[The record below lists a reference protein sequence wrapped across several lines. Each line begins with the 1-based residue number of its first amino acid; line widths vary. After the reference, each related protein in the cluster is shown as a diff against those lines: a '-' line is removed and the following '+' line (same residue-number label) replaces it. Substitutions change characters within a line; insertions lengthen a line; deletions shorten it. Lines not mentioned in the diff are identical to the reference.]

1 MKEKRNGRPSTETDT
16 DSDLSLPTIP
26 GMPGQDL
33 DEFNPEKLRLSQA
46 FNEMAPTKKLITSI
60 PVHRPNK
67 QTFVRC
73 HPAEEYW
80 FPAGVLDMSDD
91 NETYIVAP
99 SLHDSLN
106 QEIVA
111 KRLVTSITRQG
122 VLFLWPIRLPGADG
136 KLDEWN
142 RVAGEAAK
150 LAITNW
156 VRLVPNRALGSYEI
170 SMAMGNL
177 PEPEWPDLPV
187 GEILKIAFKDKLI
200 SDHDH
205 PVLRNLRGQV

>member
-1 MKEKRNGRPSTETDT
+1 
-16 DSDLSLPTIP
+16 
-26 GMPGQDL
+26 
-33 DEFNPEKLRLSQA
+33 
-46 FNEMAPTKKLITSI
+46 
-60 PVHRPNK
+60 
-67 QTFVRC
+67 
-73 HPAEEYW
+73 
-80 FPAGVLDMSDD
+80 MSDD

-150 LAITNW
+150 LAITDW